1 MGVSHHLEFMLGN
14 GEDHG
19 ISEDGGQKPFIYRFV
34 ECLVKQTSEG
44 SGRLNHSHQ
53 SVEAVT
59 LKDTRASTPTQD
71 GSPTTAAVDFVDSN
85 LKLNFMNM
93 IDLKPHMKSLLDS
106 YTEIIRLLMVSIRSS
121 VFVHVDT
128 LLLLE
133 QFAR

>member
-1 MGVSHHLEFMLGN
+1 MEYRKMAARNLS
-14 GEDHG
+14 
-19 ISEDGGQKPFIYRFV
+19 FIGLSNASSSKRR
-34 ECLVKQTSEG
+34 KG
-44 SGRLNHSHQ
+44 SLNHSHQ